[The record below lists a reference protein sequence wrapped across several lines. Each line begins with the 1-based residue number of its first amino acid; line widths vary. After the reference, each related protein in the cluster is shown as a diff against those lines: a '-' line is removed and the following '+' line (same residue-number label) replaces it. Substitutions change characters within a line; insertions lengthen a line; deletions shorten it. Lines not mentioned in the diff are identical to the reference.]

1 MPHRNFSLN
10 LLVLFLLIKKMWEK
24 GIELCK
30 ELAHQYETETFD
42 YSQLSLILKKQ
53 ADFYDCILKQMRP
66 EPEYYRVGYYGQGF
80 PGFLQVGLFSSFRA
94 HKV

>member
-1 MPHRNFSLN
+1 
-10 LLVLFLLIKKMWEK
+10 MWEK

-30 ELAHQYETETFD
+30 ELANQYETETFD
-42 YSQLSLILKKQ
+42 YTQLSSILKKQ

-80 PGFLQVGLFSSFRA
+80 PGFLQVSFV
-94 HKV
+94 HSTIS

>member
-1 MPHRNFSLN
+1 
-10 LLVLFLLIKKMWEK
+10 MWEK

-30 ELAHQYETETFD
+30 ELAQQYETETFD

-66 EPEYYRVGYYGQGF
+66 EPEYYKVGYYGQGF
-80 PGFLQVGLFSSFRA
+80 PGFLQVCYIWSYW
-94 HKV
+94 